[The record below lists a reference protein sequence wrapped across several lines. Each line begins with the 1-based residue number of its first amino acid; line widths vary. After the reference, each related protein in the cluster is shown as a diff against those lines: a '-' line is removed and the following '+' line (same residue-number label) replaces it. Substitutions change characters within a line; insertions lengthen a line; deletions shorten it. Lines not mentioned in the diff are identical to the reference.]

1 MSKETPVVAQSPME
15 LDVST
20 PMEKFLEA
28 HFKKVVLLFAVLVV
42 AALAYGAVTMAR
54 NAAAK
59 AAGEAFAAAKT
70 VEDCDRVISE
80 HAGTVAAGSA
90 LLLKAD
96 LLWDQNKKDS
106 SVAALREFASKN
118 TDHPL
123 IKPALLGLGS
133 KLDSIGERDEA
144 AKVFQRVVSEYP
156 STDEAA
162 LAQLRLGDLLWAAGK
177 EDEAKAAYESVP
189 AKYASASQEIV
200 DQSENRLK
208 WISAKLPTKEVDGP
222 PKPKVEASAAPVP
235 GAPQIKIDS
244 PMSAVPSPVPG
255 LVVPPASSPAPAAAP
270 KIDIKPAPAPA
281 PAAAPAPAPE
291 AKPAVAPAAPA
302 APAPVPAPTPAPA
315 PKVQLT
321 PVPDQPPVTP
331 APAPAAPKIEVKPAP
346 ATPAPV
352 PAPAPAPVPAP
363 AQPEPPAPAPEVK
376 PS

>member
-28 HFKKVVLLFAVLVV
+28 HFKKLVLLFAVLVIAV
-42 AALAYGAVTMAR
+42 LVYGGISFAR
-54 NAAAK
+54 KAAAE
-59 AAGEAFAAAKT
+59 AAGQAFAAAKT

-133 KLDSIGERDEA
+133 KLDSMGERDEA
-144 AKVFQRVVSEYP
+144 TKVFQRVVTEYP

-222 PKPKVEASAAPVP
+222 PKPKVEAPAAPVP

-255 LVVPPASSPAPAAAP
+255 VVVPPASTPVPAAAP
-270 KIDIKPAPAPA
+270 KIEITPAPAPA
-281 PAAAPAPAPE
+281 PPAPAPAPE
-291 AKPAVAPAAPA
+291 AKPAAAPA
-302 APAPVPAPTPAPA
+302 APAVPAPAPA

-346 ATPAPV
+346 AVPAPV